1 MKSVIS
7 IIGTQSS
14 RSSFRGALFCIFAVL
29 RFFGHHML
37 ELGPQPLDLTELVAN
52 LSSKR
57 SAQRISQAANDSYSN
72 HSFETSVQLVDVL
85 EHIL

>member
-1 MKSVIS
+1 
-7 IIGTQSS
+7 
-14 RSSFRGALFCIFAVL
+14 
-29 RFFGHHML
+29 ML